1 MDQIWWN
8 HIIKAHAFLE
18 NVVKEAAGGHSLLLT
33 LPDSVPWKSTFLDL
47 IREQLLMENPK
58 NKLEVIECPEEE
70 PGEFILQKY
79 CKRETRAKY
88 RYGVSYAQF
97 LGKCQ
102 ETVLNDR
109 YVWVSDIPDEKVTK
123 WLDFVSEYQKNVQDK
138 TPGIFILEV
147 HNDAMNRK
155 SKKGIRSLGFEQ
167 NIGAY
172 DKYAFCAL
180 ASSETNCKEF
190 LRPYL
195 AEAVASVCGDDVE
208 LCAVCVAKGM
218 EFLSAPYETIQKV
231 TEDLVRSDGERY
243 CFSKSQEEVDTLLWE
258 AQLKYVF
265 PLVENYRRY
274 FVKKYYDFIK
284 AALPINNGYGDQVMV
299 PEEAELGNLM
309 YLVERGGIPVSAE
322 ESMELKRYRKARNE
336 LAHMNLLSNEEL
348 CVILKA
354 GKHKTASD

>member
-79 CKRETRAKY
+79 CKREARAKY

-218 EFLSAPYETIQKV
+218 EFLNAPYETIQKV

-284 AALPINNGYGDQVMV
+284 AVLPINNGYGDQVMV

>member
-18 NVVKEAAGGHSLLLT
+18 NIVKEAAGGHSLLLT

-155 SKKGIRSLGFEQ
+155 SKKGVLSLGFEQ
-167 NIGAY
+167 KVEQY
-172 DKYAFCAL
+172 DEHIAL
-180 ASSETNCKEF
+180 YVTNTFVRTRFRYPHYMYEENWLF
-190 LRPYL
+190 MRSLSDEEQQVYLRQFVL
-195 AEAVASVCGDDVE
+195 
-208 LCAVCVAKGM
+208 
-218 EFLSAPYETIQKV
+218 TI
-231 TEDLVRSDGERY
+231 E
-243 CFSKSQEEVDTLLWE
+243 
-258 AQLKYVF
+258 
-265 PLVENYRRY
+265 
-274 FVKKYYDFIK
+274 KK
-284 AALPINNGYGDQVMV
+284 
-299 PEEAELGNLM
+299 
-309 YLVERGGIPVSAE
+309 
-322 ESMELKRYRKARNE
+322 
-336 LAHMNLLSNEEL
+336 
-348 CVILKA
+348 
-354 GKHKTASD
+354 

>member
-18 NVVKEAAGGHSLLLT
+18 NIVKEAAGGHSLLLT

-147 HNDAMNRK
+147 HNAKRE
-155 SKKGIRSLGFEQ
+155 SGVL
-167 NIGAY
+167 
-172 DKYAFCAL
+172 AL
-180 ASSETNCKEF
+180 SRISEHMIN
-190 LRPYL
+190 
-195 AEAVASVCGDDVE
+195 
-208 LCAVCVAKGM
+208 M
-218 EFLSAPYETIQKV
+218 LSAHWHHLRQTVKSFC
-231 TEDLVRSDGERY
+231 VRIWQR
-243 CFSKSQEEVDTLLWE
+243 
-258 AQLKYVF
+258 
-265 PLVENYRRY
+265 PL
-274 FVKKYYDFIK
+274 
-284 AALPINNGYGDQVMV
+284 
-299 PEEAELGNLM
+299 
-309 YLVERGGIPVSAE
+309 
-322 ESMELKRYRKARNE
+322 
-336 LAHMNLLSNEEL
+336 LLS
-348 CVILKA
+348 A
-354 GKHKTASD
+354 GMMWNYVRYVWRREWSS